1 MITEATRE
9 RFSVLAER
17 LRSDGGRGGGRWL
30 VLTHDNPDP
39 DALASAIL
47 LCNVLRRGFKQR
59 ATAAYGGIVG
69 RAENREMVR
78 SLHLQVSHI
87 RRLSLKRYQRFALVD
102 TQPRTG
108 NNQLPPE
115 ILPDLVIDHHPM
127 RKATLAARFL
137 DIRPIYGATATVL
150 GEYMLAAGVRP
161 THALATALIYAIRSE
176 TQDFSREFAGPD
188 KAIYDYFFPLANHR
202 LLARIQ
208 NPRLPA
214 SYFANLHEALERLE
228 SVDSLILSHLGEVE
242 QPDIV
247 PEIADLLLRMENKT
261 WSLCTGYFGD
271 RLYLS
276 IRTTNP
282 RADAGALMRRL
293 IGRRGKGG
301 GHGRTAGG
309 WIDAARL
316 QAGERARLQAA
327 IAEKLAFEL
336 RKKPDK
342 ITRLVLRPAA
352 PEAAAPPPV
361 PAPPAPPAVSAPAVP
376 AAPSA
381 QAASAAQVESAAPA
395 ASADQAAPGAESHSS
410 AAPPAAPAPTVTAA
424 AGSPDR
430 EPRKAS

>member
-9 RFSVLAER
+9 RFSVLAEQ
-17 LRSDGGRGGGRWL
+17 LRGEGRGGGRWL

-39 DALASAIL
+39 DALASAML
-47 LCNVLRRGFKQR
+47 LRTVLRRGFKQR

-78 SLHLQVSHI
+78 SLRLEISHVRHLSF
-87 RRLSLKRYQRFALVD
+87 KRYSRFALVD

-108 NNQLPPE
+108 NNQLPADVQ
-115 ILPDLVIDHHPM
+115 PDLVIDHHPM
-127 RKATLAARFL
+127 RKPTLAAPFV
-137 DIRPIYGATATVL
+137 DVRPSYGATATVL
-150 GEYMLAAGVRP
+150 GEYLLAAGIRP

-188 KAIYDYFFPLANHR
+188 KAIYDLFFPLANHR

-208 NPRLPA
+208 NPRLPLA
-214 SYFANLHEALERLE
+214 YFGDLHEALERLE
-228 SVDSLILSHLGEVE
+228 SVDSLILSHLGAVG

-247 PEIADLLLRMENKT
+247 PELADLLLRMEGKT
-261 WSLCTGYFGD
+261 WSLCTGYFGE

-282 RADAGALMRRL
+282 HADAGALMRRL
-293 IGRRGKGG
+293 VGRRGKGG

-316 QAGERARLQAA
+316 GAAERVRLQRA
-327 IAEKLAFEL
+327 ISEKLAIEL

-342 ITRLVLRPAA
+342 LAPIALHPAAEAAAPAAALPSAPAVAAPPPAPAVAALPAA
-352 PEAAAPPPV
+352 PEEAPREPAAVA
-361 PAPPAPPAVSAPAVP
+361 PAVSPADP
-376 AAPSA
+376 
-381 QAASAAQVESAAPA
+381 
-395 ASADQAAPGAESHSS
+395 
-410 AAPPAAPAPTVTAA
+410 
-424 AGSPDR
+424 
-430 EPRKAS
+430 